1 MTCHRPPAGQ
11 RPELGCWPGRA
22 EMSVSSSRCRAAP
35 RCPAGRGC
43 RGARSPLRQSPQSG
57 ASERPSD
64 WKKTM
69 LKNAKFSLNDFFCVT
84 WLLKAFLP
92 FLTLKKCIYAF
103 ETGPI
108 PPLSQ
113 NRGTWVAV
121 FLTTLSSS
129 PRPAIS

>member
-22 EMSVSSSRCRAAP
+22 EMSGSSSRCRAAP

-43 RGARSPLRQSPQSG
+43 RGARSPLRQSAQSG
-57 ASERPSD
+57 AAERPSD

-69 LKNAKFSLNDFFCVT
+69 LKNAKFSLNEFFGVT

-92 FLTLKKCIYAF
+92 FLTLKNAYMHLKPDQSRLC
-103 ETGPI
+103 
-108 PPLSQ
+108 LQ